1 VSAFAFFGGVPKRI
15 LYDNTTIAV
24 QKILGNGQRQQTV
37 GFLALQSHYLFEQ
50 AFANVARGNEKGGVE
65 NLVGYSRR
73 NFMVPLPAFE
83 NFEGLN
89 VNGSAIIRHVKVV
102 S

>member
-1 VSAFAFFGGVPKRI
+1 MFFECRQRWIACFRAVAPIRFFWRCSPKRI

-65 NLVGYSRR
+65 NLVG
-73 NFMVPLPAFE
+73 
-83 NFEGLN
+83 
-89 VNGSAIIRHVKVV
+89 
-102 S
+102 